1 MVLSVCGEPLLLRV
15 GECVQERGDYL
26 FQFLVCL
33 LGDLAL
39 LSDGVQ
45 QRLVGGAE
53 MLQEGTLKAGDLG
66 RI

>member
-1 MVLSVCGEPLLLRV
+1 MVLSVCAEPLLLRV
-15 GECVQERGDYL
+15 GKRVQERSDYL
-26 FQFLVCL
+26 FQFLICL
-33 LGDLAL
+33 LRDLAL

-53 MLQEGTLKAGDLG
+53 MLEEGTLKAGDLR